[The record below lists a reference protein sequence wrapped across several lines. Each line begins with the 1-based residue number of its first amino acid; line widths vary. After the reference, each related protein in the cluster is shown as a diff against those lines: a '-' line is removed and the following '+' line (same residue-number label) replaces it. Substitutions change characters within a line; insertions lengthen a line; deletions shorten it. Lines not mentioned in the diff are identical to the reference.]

1 MLIISILIL
10 HFINRITK
18 TTKKLYEKHNI
29 HERYTYEYIC
39 QTYISTKST
48 TRTRCINVSATKG
61 RASNKNNYL
70 RNKC

>member
-1 MLIISILIL
+1 MLIINILIL

-18 TTKKLYEKHNI
+18 TIKKLYEKHNI

-39 QTYISTKST
+39 QTYISTKSI
-48 TRTRCINVSATKG
+48 TRARCINFSATRS

-70 RNKC
+70 KNK